1 MPLLGFN
8 CVSSEEEMV
17 SSGRLGS
24 GVWCGRNSNASRIK
38 VPPFHSREMH
48 KKCRVGGWRVP
59 TQFPIV
65 RGTIFAHFSLR
76 SRQSKGGSPEPPGRR
91 HGGKGSA
98 VLVSVRL
105 SIVDRK
111 TIVKAGCRLR
121 RLADNFV

>member
-1 MPLLGFN
+1 M
-8 CVSSEEEMV
+8 
-17 SSGRLGS
+17 
-24 GVWCGRNSNASRIK
+24 
-38 VPPFHSREMH
+38 
-48 KKCRVGGWRVP
+48 P
-59 TQFPIV
+59 TQFPTV

-91 HGGKGSA
+91 HGEKGSA

-111 TIVKAGCRLR
+111 TIVKVGCRLR